1 MPGIKISGITN
12 IEDAKWAAIL
22 GVEFISV
29 SLDENSLKK
38 ISLNRAIQI
47 KNELPSYTKFVAEFG
62 ELDQVNLREIDKLKP
77 DYIQLKCNPERI
89 ALLNQSLL
97 AETVDEPE
105 LIYEVEPD
113 DEIPPPP
120 HPPFNK
126 GGVKRDP
133 PNIKGLILLHPPLK
147 KGERGGFKGGS
158 KGGFT
163 DEIEVKLLQLDLKE
177 VLNESELEGLKD
189 RHNMADIIIE
199 GDWALSDIKKACGIL
214 QPYAWSIKGVI
225 EKSPRKINYTVMKE
239 YIREI
244 TLW

>member
-29 SLDENSLKK
+29 SLDEHSLKK

-89 ALLNQSLL
+89 ALFKQSLFT
-97 AETVDEPE
+97 ETVDEPE

-113 DEIPPPP
+113 DEIPL
-120 HPPFNK
+120 PPFSK
-126 GGVKRDP
+126 GGVKREP
-133 PNIKGLILLHPPLK
+133 PFEKGLIPLHPPLK
-147 KGERGGFKGGS
+147 KGERGGL

-163 DEIEVKLLQLDLKE
+163 DEIEVKLLQLDLR

-189 RHNMADIIIE
+189 RYNMADIIIE

-214 QPYAWSIKGVI
+214 QPYAWSIKGVL

>member
-77 DYIQLKCNPERI
+77 DYIQLKCNTERI
-89 ALLNQSLL
+89 ALFKQSLFT
-97 AETVDEPE
+97 ETVDEPE

-113 DEIPPPP
+113 DEIPL
-120 HPPFNK
+120 PPFSK
-126 GGVKRDP
+126 GGVKREP
-133 PNIKGLILLHPPLK
+133 PFEKGLIPLHPPLK
-147 KGERGGFKGGS
+147 KGERGGL

-163 DEIEVKLLQLDLKE
+163 DEIEVKLLQLDLR

-189 RHNMADIIIE
+189 RYNMADIIIE

>member
-89 ALLNQSLL
+89 ALLNQSLF
-97 AETVDEPE
+97 AETVDETG
-105 LIYEVEPD
+105 LIYEVEPEG
-113 DEIPPPP
+113 EIPLT
-120 HPPFNK
+120 PF
-126 GGVKRDP
+126 
-133 PNIKGLILLHPPLK
+133 I
-147 KGERGGFKGGS
+147 KGGS

-163 DEIEVKLLQLDLKE
+163 DEIEVKLLQLDLR

-189 RHNMADIIIE
+189 RYNMADIIIE